1 MERNKRP
8 TNSLADLSRRERQIM
23 DAIYSLGKA
32 SVAQVIGLIPDPS
45 GYSSVRKLLQI
56 LEEKG
61 HVKHTQEGQLYVYSP
76 TQPRQSAARSAMKQ
90 ILQTFFGGNV
100 EDAVMTLMSEADVR
114 LSDEDIVRL
123 QEIVDQ
129 QAKQECP
136 TLDRKES

>member
-1 MERNKRP
+1 
-8 TNSLADLSRRERQIM
+8 M